1 MSTTEIQVDLKRVLG
16 AMILASNEPLSI
28 RDLRK
33 ILGDSADSGAR
44 EFEGVTEG
52 AIRDALAVIAEETK
66 DHAMGFY
73 LVEGASGFHYQ
84 TDASCGPWL
93 RHMLKLDKP
102 SRLSRP
108 SLETLAIVAYR
119 QPATRAEIES
129 VRGVAVDHVLRALM
143 EMQLI
148 RIVGRS
154 DVPGRPFMYGTTQ
167 LFLEHFGLKKV
178 DELPGIE
185 QLSRAEADRIQ
196 DAERANKAAEDS
208 ARREAEAEL
217 ELDLAPDPEER
228 EVGPLLDVP
237 LEAPRERPQP
247 VTERMG
253 DPVVDEM
260 VEDDQLSGENG
271 SDKIGPGS
279 MASVGD
285 DDDSDDFDDDDDD
298 DGDDGDDGD
307 DDDDDDDDE

>member
-44 EFEGVTEG
+44 EFAGVTEG
-52 AIRDALAVIAEETK
+52 AIRDALAVLAEETK

-178 DELPGIE
+178 DDLPGIE

-196 DAERANKAAEDS
+196 DAERANRAAEES
-208 ARREAEAEL
+208 ARREAESEL
-217 ELDLAPDPEER
+217 ELDLTPDPEDR

-237 LEAPRERPQP
+237 LEAPQMRSQP
-247 VTERMG
+247 ATERVG
-253 DPVVDEM
+253 DPVADETTSDH
-260 VEDDQLSGENG
+260 EFSGENG
-271 SDKIGPGS
+271 ADQSAPGDN
-279 MASVGD
+279 ASAG
-285 DDDSDDFDDDDDD
+285 DDFDD
-298 DGDDGDDGD
+298 
-307 DDDDDDDDE
+307 EK